1 MLLVGGKQFEG
12 LAARPSDV
20 APVSATPTSAIRS
33 ILIADDSR
41 VIRNRLVSI
50 LESLPGVEMRVAVDG
65 LEALALAKERK
76 PDLLICDNEMP
87 GLNGIQLLRV
97 LRGIWSRLEL
107 PILMLTANSATETKV
122 QAFQHGANDYVTKP
136 VEPAELCARVLGQ
149 LELKRAIVENLEAR
163 VQLLEARKYQAVGR
177 LAAGVAHEL
186 NNPAQYT
193 SSNLSFLRKSYAAM
207 SSVLSLTLEWAKAE
221 QSQHPMAA
229 KIVAE
234 SQQLRLEEA
243 LGEVPAA
250 VEEALGGIRR
260 MAKIIAEMKEFAGDP
275 DASTSELEINQAVR
289 NTIEVSRPMW
299 SPVAQVALEL
309 HPDLPK
315 VRCAAHPIK
324 QAFLNLLTNAVE
336 AVAGQARAGSAGR
349 ITIRSAPVSGGVELC
364 FVDDGP
370 GISSDLQAH
379 IFEPFFT
386 TKPLGQGTGQGLFVA
401 YAIIAEQNGGK
412 LQCESRPGHG
422 ATFRV
427 WLPAT
432 AGSAPAPGAR
442 AQLAGGA

>member
-1 MLLVGGKQFEG
+1 MLLVGGEQIDG
-12 LAARPSDV
+12 VAVRPSDI
-20 APVSATPTSAIRS
+20 ANVSGTRTPTVQN

-50 LESLPGVEMRVAVDG
+50 LETLAGVQLRVAVDG
-65 LEALALAKERK
+65 LEALGLAKERK
-76 PDLLICDNEMP
+76 PDLLICDHEMP

-97 LRGIWSRLEL
+97 LRGTWSRLEL

-136 VEPAELCARVLGQ
+136 VEAAELCARVLGQ
-149 LELKRAIVENLEAR
+149 LELKRAINENLEAR

-207 SSVLSLTLEWAKAE
+207 SSVLSSTLEWAKAE
-221 QSQHPMAA
+221 QSRHPMAA
-229 KIVAE
+229 QLLAQ
-234 SQQLRLEEA
+234 SQQLKLEET
-243 LGEVPAA
+243 LEEVPAA
-250 VEEALGGIRR
+250 VEEALEGIRR
-260 MAKIIAEMKEFAGDP
+260 MANIIAEMKEFAGDP
-275 DASTSELEINQAVR
+275 EASISELEINQAIV
-289 NTIEVSRPMW
+289 NTVEVSRSMW
-299 SPVAQVALEL
+299 SPVVQVSLEL
-309 HPDLPK
+309 HAQLPR

-336 AVAGQARAGSAGR
+336 AIAGQARPGSAGR
-349 ITIRSAPVSGGVELC
+349 IWIRSAPVAGGVELC

-370 GISSDLQAH
+370 GISEQLQSH

-401 YAIIAEQNGGK
+401 YAIIAEQSGGK
-412 LQCESRPGHG
+412 LHCESRPGHG

-427 WLPAT
+427 WLPA
-432 AGSAPAPGAR
+432 APSSVPASAPRPSA
-442 AQLAGGA
+442 